1 MQAAD
6 ASARIDPLRGSD
18 HARRRGNAET
28 LMTPTDFAA
37 GNYRYVPSVFQ
48 YSAGA
53 AALPGYHVQRVMF
66 RNPVPLK
73 EGFARISGLIQ
84 GAGRPL
90 TSFCACELRSPAP
103 FDDAGFK
110 AFNEVYVGTLAEWG
124 IYDPATRANPVARS
138 NVCPEIGGPPEPSF
152 HAFSFIAEGDVGVPQ
167 FVISG
172 SGEAREGA
180 GPYAER
186 IVRLNDTSPAGLREK
201 GVFVLEQM
209 EKRMAAFGHGW
220 PDTTAA
226 QVYCVHDLHPF
237 LADEIVRRG
246 AARCGLTWHFNRPPV
261 VGLDYEM
268 DCRSVA
274 VERSL

>member
-1 MQAAD
+1 
-6 ASARIDPLRGSD
+6 
-18 HARRRGNAET
+18 
-28 LMTPTDFAA
+28 MTAPVDFTA

-53 AALPGYHVQRVMF
+53 AALRGFHVERVMF
-66 RNPVPLK
+66 RQPVPLK
-73 EGFARISGLIQ
+73 QGFARIAEIIK

-90 TSFCACELRSPAP
+90 TAFCACELRSPAP

-124 IYDPATRANPVARS
+124 IYNAETKANPVARS

-152 HAFSFIAEGDVGVPQ
+152 HAFSYVAAGEAGSPQ

-186 IVRLNDTSPAGLREK
+186 IVRLNETTPDAMREK
-201 GVFVLEQM
+201 AVFVLGQM
-209 EKRMAAFGHGW
+209 ERRMGAFGHGW
-220 PDTTAA
+220 ADTTAV
-226 QVYCVHDLHPF
+226 QVYTVHDLHSYM
-237 LADEIVRRG
+237 AGEIVSRG
-246 AARCGLTWHFNRPPV
+246 AARTGLTWHFNRPPV
-261 VGLDYEM
+261 IGLDYEM

-274 VERSL
+274 VERAV